1 MGAFLVFPI
10 MLLCSLFLSASMSD
24 AASAISGTWK
34 DSKTIVVNNTNY
46 TGPTNGFLVSGT
58 TTTAAQYQVF
68 SPSSGTSRV
77 YFNTGVN
84 LSTATS
90 GSYTSTGKTN
100 AAETLTLTNTQA
112 TAGATTT
119 APTTTTA
126 QAGTGTVQETCSVDG
141 VGWLVCPIATF
152 LAEVTDGAYSMAKQL
167 LYFEVSNPF
176 STDPAKN
183 PIYALWSAVRN
194 VANVA
199 FVMAFFAVIFS
210 QATSIGISAY
220 GIRKMLPRII
230 AAAILVNLSYYICIF
245 AIDISNIIGS
255 GLGGLIGSLPDAAP
269 PKIAEGNDWK
279 SLVSGALATSAALG
293 IGVAMVAWATGT
305 VFAFLALS
313 LLAIV
318 TAVAIFM
325 ARTVLL
331 IMLIILAP
339 LAFVAYIL
347 PNTEN
352 LFDKW
357 RKAFIAMLVM
367 FPLVS
372 ILFAGS
378 DVASQIMR
386 STADQVGGNLAWLYK
401 LFSLAVLAIPLFGV
415 PWIVKFSGGFIGRVA
430 GIVNDRGKGLVDR
443 SRNKGNEMAQSNR
456 ARSTKWGEGAGR
468 DEHGVPLSGVR
479 NKFKRGI
486 GRSTAFGTGYSERA
500 KRKQAKRESEINRIH
515 NESFMD
521 RLNEKEENEQ
531 GQMVYTARAQ
541 KLAKRAAGPGG
552 EAGMLRVQQSA
563 FQEHIKHLGEERAQA
578 SLAME
583 ANGMYGKGTYFE
595 YADDGKTIVA
605 SHNNT
610 GLALAALA
618 QGKKVGVVAAGVQAF
633 DENGN
638 VNMGK
643 LQTFDGSASATAN
656 AAKERIAKTG
666 DGAAFGYVMHGGED
680 ASAVEITTDASGK
693 VKRGATKAH
702 KVKALEDK
710 NYDDFMQFVGD
721 NAGASIGKVP
731 HLFKADDAFTGVNAE
746 QIADWHGTEL
756 RSAASRIVQLRE
768 KAAEAAAS
776 GNVDAQKTYSDKA
789 DKHEKAMIQAWNAF
803 QQDPQL
809 AGKRSEKKEA
819 DFQSALDIIQT
830 GTSARKAL
838 REYGDSTDGSGALV
852 TRYAVGGKTSTVEP
866 VIFASKQPG
875 GTAATVEVGSNEEV
889 TQGGLI
895 VPHGTTRGAAA
906 SAAASNPGP
915 APSPVTPAPVGT
927 PTAPTPSAS
936 PAPAPSSSGPAP
948 APSAPEP
955 TSREQRESGGNF
967 GGFRY
972 EPPQQTPPS
981 GASQGGGSFDASGRF
996 TPNRPDGSPMSPDE
1010 ADEYHRRFGGGN

>member
-1 MGAFLVFPI
+1 
-10 MLLCSLFLSASMSD
+10 MLLFSLLLSASFSSS
-24 AASAISGTWK
+24 ASAV
-34 DSKTIVVNNTNY
+34 DSSTTGDVSTN
-46 TGPTNGFLVSGT
+46 
-58 TTTAAQYQVF
+58 
-68 SPSSGTSRV
+68 
-77 YFNTGVN
+77 
-84 LSTATS
+84 
-90 GSYTSTGKTN
+90 TSTKV
-100 AAETLTLTNTQA
+100 AAVGGSLLSPIVIIAQA
-112 TAGATTT
+112 D
-119 APTTTTA
+119 
-126 QAGTGTVQETCSVDG
+126 AGTGTVQESCAVDG
-141 VGWLVCPIATF
+141 VGWLICPIGTF
-152 LAEVTDGAYSMAKQL
+152 LSKVTDGAYTAAKQL
-167 LYFEVSNPF
+167 LFFEVTNPF
-176 STDPAKN
+176 STDPKLN

-199 FVMAFFAVIFS
+199 FVIAFFAVIFS

-230 AAAILVNLSYYICIF
+230 AAAILVNLSYYLCIF
-245 AIDISNIIGS
+245 AIDISNIVGS
-255 GLGGLIGSLPDAAP
+255 GLGGLIGSLPKAAP
-269 PKIAEGNDWK
+269 PATQVSSNWETLLSNL
-279 SLVSGALATSAALG
+279 LVGGAAFGLTAAAAL
-293 IGVAMVAWATGT
+293 WATGT
-305 VFAFLALS
+305 VFAFLAAS
-313 LLAIV
+313 LLAIIV
-318 TAVAIFM
+318 AVAIFM

-331 IMLIILAP
+331 IMLTILSP

-347 PNTEN
+347 PNTES

-357 RKAFIAMLVM
+357 RKTFVSMLVM

-378 DVASQIMR
+378 EVASQIMR
-386 STADQVGGNLAWLYK
+386 STAAQAGGGLSWLYE
-401 LFSLAVLAIPLFGV
+401 LFALGVLAIPLFGI

-430 GIVNDRGKGLVDR
+430 GMVNDRSKGAIDR
-443 SRNKGNEMAQSNR
+443 ARNKGNQMAESNR
-456 ARSTKWGEGAGR
+456 ARSTKWGEHAGR
-468 DEHGVPLSGVR
+468 DKDGIALSGTR
-479 NKFKRGI
+479 NRFKRGI
-486 GRSTAFGTGYSERA
+486 GRATAFGTGYSERS

-515 NESFMD
+515 NESYMD

-531 GQMVYTARAQ
+531 GQMVYTSRAQ
-541 KLAKRAAGPGG
+541 KLAKRSAGPGG

-595 YADDGKTIVA
+595 YGDDGKIVA

-618 QGKKVGVVAAGVQAF
+618 QGKKVGVIAAGVQAF
-633 DENGN
+633 NEDGS

-643 LQTFDGSASATAN
+643 LQTFDGSASATSN

-875 GTAATVEVGSNEEV
+875 GTAAPNVEVRANEEV

-955 TSREQRESGGNF
+955 TSQERRESGGNF

-981 GASQGGGSFDASGRF
+981 SPAASQSQGGGSFDSSGRF
-996 TPNRPDGSPMSPDE
+996 TPNRPDGTPMSPDE